1 MFETQDMA
9 FASFLVSR
17 GFPIVSV
24 KREGRRVFWIFKIT
38 EEELDKAESTW
49 PSTEECKFFNTYQ
62 TLKNQI
68 RKQ

>member
-17 GFPIVSV
+17 GNPISSV
-24 KREGRRVFWIFKIT
+24 RREGRRVLWSFTIA
-38 EEELDKAESTW
+38 EEELDKAESAW
-49 PSTEECKFFNTYQ
+49 PSTTECRFFNTYQ

-68 RKQ
+68 RKP